1 MKSLLKTIP
10 LFALLGFVS
19 PALADDGGSK
29 EAGLTDKEFFA
40 QVDLNLPT
48 LSKLKEAVSK
58 SDWAQARAEWAD
70 YLRNRE
76 NIEHFEARFVKDR
89 GPRKSKLPRYPT
101 WGRGRIDE
109 LNKRIESGKF
119 KPHFQ
124 ARYDGDTLGLI
135 TLYAETKDP
144 KHAATAAWLIRDFVD
159 RFPPPKELWDVTPD
173 KDPHT
178 VQPWTTLNFGL
189 RTGYSWWNSYVTFR
203 KDPAFTDDTL
213 VMMSK
218 SLLQQAKYYSGLTIK
233 QRDTSNWLGAEMIG
247 LYTVGGMFPEFPE
260 SSTWRKFAVDT
271 LYDYMN
277 WRYLPDGTFFEMSFW
292 YSHLGYN
299 GYLEVFERGREWGYL
314 DEFPED
320 YLARGEKVSDFT
332 MKLCPP
338 DRTGYFYGQ
347 GHSEEASHYLAFT
360 DNLLLRALENYP
372 GREDYRYVATRG
384 KEGTQPEFK
393 SVYLPYAGLGI
404 MRSGWETDANYL
416 AFDAGPEGRASH
428 AHDDANSVA
437 LWAYG
442 QPLLYDSLH
451 GRKNLGGAKA
461 HSTVFVNGSTA
472 KRNNSYGRPVD
483 ASWESTPEYDYARG
497 VSRTGQKNAV
507 HIRRIL
513 YLKPDLFFVIDD
525 ASAPGDN
532 PSHKYDIYWNLLT
545 DQVDIDPETLSLVTT
560 DNDKPNLAIV
570 PLVSDGFEAEILP
583 DPEPR
588 KGLQKIPARLITHR
602 TKAKALRHVTLLV
615 PLKPGETNPVK
626 EASIGQDGIYNISFT
641 DGRSLHLEIAD
652 GDEGRIRVI
661 EKGGAGREVVAGE
674 SPSAIPTEVFKRIQ
688 YTASPA
694 DYARLRKRLRKGE
707 E

>member
-1 MKSLLKTIP
+1 
-10 LFALLGFVS
+10 
-19 PALADDGGSK
+19 
-29 EAGLTDKEFFA
+29 
-40 QVDLNLPT
+40 
-48 LSKLKEAVSK
+48 
-58 SDWAQARAEWAD
+58 
-70 YLRNRE
+70 
-76 NIEHFEARFVKDR
+76 
-89 GPRKSKLPRYPT
+89 
-101 WGRGRIDE
+101 
-109 LNKRIESGKF
+109 
-119 KPHFQ
+119 
-124 ARYDGDTLGLI
+124 
-135 TLYAETKDP
+135 
-144 KHAATAAWLIRDFVD
+144 
-159 RFPPPKELWDVTPD
+159 
-173 KDPHT
+173 
-178 VQPWTTLNFGL
+178 
-189 RTGYSWWNSYVTFR
+189 
-203 KDPAFTDDTL
+203 
-213 VMMSK
+213 
-218 SLLQQAKYYSGLTIK
+218 
-233 QRDTSNWLGAEMIG
+233 
-247 LYTVGGMFPEFPE
+247 
-260 SSTWRKFAVDT
+260 
-271 LYDYMN
+271 
-277 WRYLPDGTFFEMSFW
+277 
-292 YSHLGYN
+292 
-299 GYLEVFERGREWGYL
+299 
-314 DEFPED
+314 
-320 YLARGEKVSDFT
+320 
-332 MKLCPP
+332 
-338 DRTGYFYGQ
+338 
-347 GHSEEASHYLAFT
+347 
-360 DNLLLRALENYP
+360 
-372 GREDYRYVATRG
+372 
-384 KEGTQPEFK
+384 
-393 SVYLPYAGLGI
+393 
-404 MRSGWETDANYL
+404 MRSGWDTDANYL

-560 DNDKPNLAIV
+560 DNNRPNLAIV

-626 EASIGQDGIYNISFT
+626 ETSIGQDGIYNIRFT

-652 GDEGRIRVI
+652 GDKGRIRVI

-688 YTASPA
+688 HTASPA